1 MTVPHPPSLTI
12 EFLESEPDGLRVV
25 SQSNWSIRV
34 LVSSRVALSAS
45 LGNEEIREHLDVP
58 GVYLLTGP
66 QENPVEDSQ
75 KEIQVYVG
83 QGDSVAD
90 RLETHLKSEAK
101 RWWRSVVVSGELVW
115 GVDLTGNRAAKV
127 D

>member
-66 QENPVEDSQ
+66 QENPV
-75 KEIQVYVG
+75 
-83 QGDSVAD
+83 
-90 RLETHLKSEAK
+90 
-101 RWWRSVVVSGELVW
+101 SGEL
-115 GVDLTGNRAAKV
+115 LRRADFAGDGPAKV
-127 D
+127 SWLSLSERRWQ